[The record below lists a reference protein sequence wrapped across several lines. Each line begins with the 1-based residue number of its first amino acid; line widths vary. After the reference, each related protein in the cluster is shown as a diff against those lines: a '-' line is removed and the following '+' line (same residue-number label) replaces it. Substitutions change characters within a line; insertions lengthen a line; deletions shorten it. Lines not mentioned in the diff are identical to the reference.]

1 MKLSKGYETMIGE
14 GGSTLSGGEKQRISI
29 ARAILKDAPVLL
41 LDEATS
47 SLDPENERDVQQA
60 IEELVK
66 GRTVIMIAH
75 KLKTIAGADKILLLD
90 RGKITEQGTHR
101 ELMEKN
107 GLYARMWNVQ
117 QESSGWQIKK

>member
-1 MKLSKGYETMIGE
+1 M
-14 GGSTLSGGEKQRISI
+14 
-29 ARAILKDAPVLL
+29 LL

-60 IEELVK
+60 IEELVR

-75 KLKTIAGADKILLLD
+75 KLKTIAGADKIILLD
-90 RGKITEQGTHR
+90 RGKVTEQGTYC

-107 GLYARMWNVQ
+107 GLYARMWNIQ
-117 QESSGWQIKK
+117 QESNGWQIEK